1 MRSTTICFRDSG
13 CAEESISNKICTC
26 INHPIEMIL
35 HAKKAINE
43 SMKKNTDNIITIR
56 HTKEMDNLID
66 NLHLY
71 ENIQRHVRH
80 T

>member
-1 MRSTTICFRDSG
+1 
-13 CAEESISNKICTC
+13 
-26 INHPIEMIL
+26 MIL
-35 HAKKAINE
+35 HARKAINE